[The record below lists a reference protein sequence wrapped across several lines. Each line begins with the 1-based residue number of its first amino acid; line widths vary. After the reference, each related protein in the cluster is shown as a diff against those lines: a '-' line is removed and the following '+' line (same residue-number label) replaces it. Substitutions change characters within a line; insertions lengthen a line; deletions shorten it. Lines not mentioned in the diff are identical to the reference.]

1 MLTSKQ
7 RAYLRSL
14 ANPLDTIQQI
24 GKDGI
29 TESVVQQVQEA
40 LTARELIKLKVLETS
55 FMSAR
60 EASEALCEALEAE
73 PVQCIGSK
81 LVIYKANPKKADAI
95 KLPKA

>member
-7 RAYLRSL
+7 RAWLRGL

-29 TESVVQQVQEA
+29 TDSVVQQVQEA
-40 LTARELIKLKVLETS
+40 LVARELIKLRVLES
-55 FMSAR
+55 SLLSAR
-60 EASEALCEALEAE
+60 EACGILCQALEAE

-81 LVIYKANPKKADAI
+81 LVIYKANPKKADGI

>member
-1 MLTSKQ
+1 
-7 RAYLRSL
+7 
-14 ANPLDTIQQI
+14 
-24 GKDGI
+24 
-29 TESVVQQVQEA
+29 VQEA

>member
-1 MLTSKQ
+1 
-7 RAYLRSL
+7 LRSL

-29 TESVVQQVQEA
+29 TEAVVQQVQEA

>member
-7 RAYLRSL
+7 RADLRSL

-29 TESVVQQVQEA
+29 TEAVVQQVQEA

>member
-7 RAYLRSL
+7 RAYLRGL

-29 TESVVQQVQEA
+29 TDAVVQQVQEA
-40 LTARELIKLKVLETS
+40 LVARELIKLKVLETS

-60 EASEALCEALEAE
+60 EACEALCEALEAE

-81 LVIYKANPKKADAI
+81 LVIYKANPKKADGI

>member
-29 TESVVQQVQEA
+29 TEAVVQQVQESA
-40 LTARELIKLKVLETS
+40 LPA
-55 FMSAR
+55 
-60 EASEALCEALEAE
+60 
-73 PVQCIGSK
+73 
-81 LVIYKANPKKADAI
+81 
-95 KLPKA
+95 

>member
-29 TESVVQQVQEA
+29 TEAVVQQVQEA

>member
-1 MLTSKQ
+1 
-7 RAYLRSL
+7 
-14 ANPLDTIQQI
+14 
-24 GKDGI
+24 
-29 TESVVQQVQEA
+29 
-40 LTARELIKLKVLETS
+40 
-55 FMSAR
+55 MSAR

>member
-7 RAYLRSL
+7 RANLRSM
-14 ANPLDTIQQI
+14 ANTMETILYI

-29 TESVVQQVQEA
+29 TEAVVQQVQEA

>member
-29 TESVVQQVQEA
+29 TEAVVQQVQEA

-73 PVQCIGSK
+73 QPASR
-81 LVIYKANPKKADAI
+81 
-95 KLPKA
+95 

>member
-29 TESVVQQVQEA
+29 TEAVVQQLQEA
-40 LTARELIKLKVLETS
+40 LTAREQIKLKVLETS

>member
-7 RAYLRSL
+7 RANLRSM
-14 ANPLDTIQQI
+14 ANTMDTILYI

-29 TESVVQQVQEA
+29 TEAVVQQVQEA